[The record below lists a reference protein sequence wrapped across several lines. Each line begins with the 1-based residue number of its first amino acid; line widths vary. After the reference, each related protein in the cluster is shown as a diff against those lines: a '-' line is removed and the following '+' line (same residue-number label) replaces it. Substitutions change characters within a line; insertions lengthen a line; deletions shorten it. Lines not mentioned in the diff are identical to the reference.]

1 MSEIKDE
8 QFSYSIPAH
17 HYKGLK
23 KERQFEAVIDY
34 EYTDHGQQ
42 EIKYIALPPELFK
55 HLLPVLGAEIE
66 KAAMLNRRV
75 VSSVFWWVFPR
86 LLVRAVPASFVLTR
100 VSRGPVPA
108 LVGCLGYWYWRCRQ
122 GCILRASRLQP
133 RRGHMW
139 QHEVD
144 VS

>member
-17 HYKGLK
+17 HYRGLK

-34 EYTDHGQQ
+34 EYTEHGQQ

-66 KAAMLNRRV
+66 EAAKHNLSILLEEKNESFIDLIKKLN
-75 VSSVFWWVFPR
+75 
-86 LLVRAVPASFVLTR
+86 L
-100 VSRGPVPA
+100 
-108 LVGCLGYWYWRCRQ
+108 
-122 GCILRASRLQP
+122 
-133 RRGHMW
+133 
-139 QHEVD
+139 
-144 VS
+144 